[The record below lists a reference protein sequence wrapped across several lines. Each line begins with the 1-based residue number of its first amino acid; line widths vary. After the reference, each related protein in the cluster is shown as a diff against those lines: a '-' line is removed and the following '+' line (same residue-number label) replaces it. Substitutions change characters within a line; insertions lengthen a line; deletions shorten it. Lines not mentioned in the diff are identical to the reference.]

1 MGKRKRQRYP
11 DGTLLQQRYSA
22 DQRYSVGKGSSRGT
36 PTGPCCNRGTLR
48 TRGTLWEKEEAE
60 VPRRDPLQTRG
71 TLWGKE
77 VGEVPEVP
85 CWELLKNLELSKS
98 EIFSFMAENNLTHQ
112 TGLTRTKRVEKEK
125 EYSQRDE

>member
-1 MGKRKRQRYP
+1 MHG
-11 DGTLLQQRYSA
+11 
-22 DQRYSVGKGSSRGT
+22 SVEDTKLSTNKQHSLSR
-36 PTGPCCNRGTLR
+36 N
-48 TRGTLWEKEEAE
+48 RGTLWEKEAA
-60 VPRRDPLQTRG
+60 
-71 TLWGKE
+71 
-77 VGEVPEVP
+77 EVPEVP

>member
-1 MGKRKRQRYP
+1 
-11 DGTLLQQRYSA
+11 
-22 DQRYSVGKGSSRGT
+22 VGKGSSRGT
-36 PTGPCCNRGTLR
+36 LTGPCCNRGTLR
-48 TRGTLWEKEEAE
+48 NRGTLWEKEAA
-60 VPRRDPLQTRG
+60 
-71 TLWGKE
+71 
-77 VGEVPEVP
+77 EVPEVP

>member
-22 DQRYSVGKGSSRGT
+22 EQRYSVGKGSSRGT

-48 TRGTLWEKEEAE
+48 NRGTLWEKEA
-60 VPRRDPLQTRG
+60 V
-71 TLWGKE
+71 
-77 VGEVPEVP
+77 EVPEVP

>member
-1 MGKRKRQRYP
+1 
-11 DGTLLQQRYSA
+11 
-22 DQRYSVGKGSSRGT
+22 VGKGSSSGT

-48 TRGTLWEKEEAE
+48 NRGTLWEKEAA
-60 VPRRDPLQTRG
+60 
-71 TLWGKE
+71 
-77 VGEVPEVP
+77 EVPEVP